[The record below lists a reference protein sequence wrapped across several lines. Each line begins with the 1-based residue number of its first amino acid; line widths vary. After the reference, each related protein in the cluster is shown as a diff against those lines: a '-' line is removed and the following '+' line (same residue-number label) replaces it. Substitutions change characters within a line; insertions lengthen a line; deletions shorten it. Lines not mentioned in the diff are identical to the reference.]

1 MKNLILALSQAN
13 IPPNGIETIL
23 TEFEVWVDSKV
34 LRSKEK
40 LMIET
45 IAPLQKDT
53 DGIRSE
59 VRFLAETMKHGFARM
74 EERFQSMD
82 QKLDFTRKSLELQIS
97 ATRENLELQIK
108 SNRESL
114 EKQINSNRE
123 SLEMKINSNRESLEL
138 QISKLERQI
147 SATRENLETQ
157 IKANEKNMEKQF
169 SFQQKL
175 LWAVLSVVLGLFAKA
190 IHLI

>member
-34 LRSKEK
+34 LRSKEQ

-45 IAPLQKDT
+45 IVPLQKET

-59 VRFLAETMKHGFARM
+59 VSFLAETMKHGFARM

-82 QKLDFTRKSLELQIS
+82 QKIDFTRKFIELQIS
-97 ATRENLELQIK
+97 ATRENLK
-108 SNRESL
+108 T
-114 EKQINSNRE
+114 QINA
-123 SLEMKINSNRESLEL
+123 I
-138 QISKLERQI
+138 
-147 SATRENLETQ
+147 
-157 IKANEKNMEKQF
+157 EKNMEKQF
-169 SFQQKL
+169 SFHEKL